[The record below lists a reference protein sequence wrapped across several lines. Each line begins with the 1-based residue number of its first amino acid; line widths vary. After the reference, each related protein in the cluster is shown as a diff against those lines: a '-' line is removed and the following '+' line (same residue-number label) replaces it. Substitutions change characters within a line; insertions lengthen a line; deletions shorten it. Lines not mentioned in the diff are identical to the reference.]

1 MTDTPKDNATSKN
14 VDPSE
19 IAKFEA
25 LAHRWW
31 DTSSEFK
38 PLHEINPLRANF
50 IDRLSPVAEKKVIDI
65 GCGGGILSEALT
77 QRGAQVTGIDM
88 GDAPLGVAELHALEN
103 NLTIEY
109 KKITAEEIA
118 AERPG
123 QYDVVTCL
131 EMLEHVPDPA
141 AIVQACADLCKP
153 GGHLYFATIN
163 RNPKSYLFAIL
174 GAEHIL
180 GLLPKGTHDY
190 EKLIKPSELYRWI
203 RESDLVL
210 NDSTGMTYNPLSK
223 KYKLHPTN
231 LDVNYLLHATKPAYK

>member
-1 MTDTPKDNATSKN
+1 MTEESKSNATASN
-14 VDPSE
+14 VDPLE

-131 EMLEHVPDPA
+131 EMLEH
-141 AIVQACADLCKP
+141 DLILPLSCKP
-153 GGHLYFATIN
+153 APTCASPAVTSTLPPLIVIL
-163 RNPKSYLFAIL
+163 KAIC
-174 GAEHIL
+174 
-180 GLLPKGTHDY
+180 LPF
-190 EKLIKPSELYRWI
+190 
-203 RESDLVL
+203 
-210 NDSTGMTYNPLSK
+210 
-223 KYKLHPTN
+223 
-231 LDVNYLLHATKPAYK
+231 

>member
-1 MTDTPKDNATSKN
+1 MTEESKSNATASN
-14 VDPSE
+14 VDPLE

-109 KKITAEEIA
+109 KKITAEEIEIGRA
-118 AERPG
+118 
-123 QYDVVTCL
+123 
-131 EMLEHVPDPA
+131 
-141 AIVQACADLCKP
+141 
-153 GGHLYFATIN
+153 
-163 RNPKSYLFAIL
+163 
-174 GAEHIL
+174 
-180 GLLPKGTHDY
+180 
-190 EKLIKPSELYRWI
+190 
-203 RESDLVL
+203 
-210 NDSTGMTYNPLSK
+210 
-223 KYKLHPTN
+223 
-231 LDVNYLLHATKPAYK
+231 HA